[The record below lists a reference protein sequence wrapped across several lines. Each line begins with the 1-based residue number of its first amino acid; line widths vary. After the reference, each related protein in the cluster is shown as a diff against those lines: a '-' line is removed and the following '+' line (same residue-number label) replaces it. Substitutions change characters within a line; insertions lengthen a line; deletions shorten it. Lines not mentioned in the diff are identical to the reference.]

1 MKSIA
6 VVTLPGR
13 KAVLAQAVDICEA
26 GVCATLPAAVEVG
39 RSCRLDLEIDE
50 GEKRSKTVVARVCFC
65 LKRNA
70 GFRVGFSCALEGFA
84 RSLEAHR

>member
-1 MKSIA
+1 MKSFA

-13 KAVLAQAVDICEA
+13 KAMLAQAVDISEV
-26 GVCATLPAAVEVG
+26 GVCATLPSAVEVG
-39 RSCRLDLEIDE
+39 RCCRLDLEIDE
-50 GEKRSKTVVARVCFC
+50 GGKRSKTVVARVCFC

-84 RSLEAHR
+84 SSLDAH